1 MYLSEE
7 KIINVLKEYI
17 LDERYTQAALIEGD
31 WGSGKT
37 FFVQGKLLDELNK
50 HVGTKTKYKKKII
63 YISLYGIENLQQVMD
78 EIYAALME
86 SFFDEKIGKKGTG
99 ETIGKG
105 INIISKIATTGLKYF
120 NIETE
125 DLPKIS
131 ELRKIKNAVLIFD
144 DLERCNMNINQ
155 IFGFI
160 NNLVEHNDIKVII
173 VANQAEIGKMALNND
188 LPHKYSVVLN
198 ENLLLKNENAKNTC
212 KNNKQQQIQNK
223 SINKDEL
230 IKYTEQLF
238 SNDILYEKIKEKLI
252 GITIYYQSNLN
263 DIYQS
268 IIEKYIVDKE
278 IRTYLLSNKDVVINI
293 CENKKYYNIRT
304 IIFAI
309 MAFEKIAILM
319 KDIVFEPIKYI
330 EEQKEQILRYCIS
343 LSIHIKLGNKPYS
356 WNNNAIGLGLISLQ
370 DKYLAGE
377 YIFGYKF
384 IDDFL
389 LYKSLNYDEIKKIL
403 INIMEEHKIDDE
415 YKAAQNSLTYN
426 TVAQWWE
433 LEDEDIENKLSII
446 IEELEKKKYQPRY
459 FKSIIIT
466 LMQLEY
472 NGFEMIDYDKYI
484 SEMKMYFEEMEE
496 VFNKEY
502 LEAFSD
508 DKEFLDRYNNIINP
522 LTHILEAKKKEQKY
536 SINDCFL
543 INETWGEEFCE
554 YCQNNRQDIMLDKKF
569 FFYINVDKVIEK
581 VKMAKVKDLYDLLS
595 GIKEVYSFSNLND
608 VFKAD
613 VNNLNK
619 MISLLDI
626 DKLSVGKIT
635 KKIALE
641 KIKCKLEESLKLIE
655 QLY

>member
-7 KIINVLKEYI
+7 QIINVLKEYI

-37 FFVQGKLLDELNK
+37 FFVQGKLLDELNI
-50 HVGTKTKYKKKII
+50 HVGTKTKYNKKII

-86 SFFDEKIGKKGTG
+86 SFFDEKIGKKGAG

-105 INIISKIATTGLKYF
+105 INFISKIASTGLKYF
-120 NIETE
+120 SIDTD
-125 DLPKIS
+125 DLPRIS
-131 ELRKIKNAVLIFD
+131 ELKKIKNAVLIFD

-173 VANQAEIGKMALNND
+173 VANQAEIGKMELNND

-198 ENLLLKNENAKNTC
+198 ENLLLKYENEKQTYE
-212 KNNKQQQIQNK
+212 NNKQQRVQNK
-223 SINKDEL
+223 TINKDEL

-252 GITIYYQSNLN
+252 GITIYYQSNLH
-263 DIYQS
+263 DIYKS
-268 IIEKYIVDKE
+268 ILKKYIVDKE
-278 IRTYLLSNKDVVINI
+278 IREYLLSNKDVVLNI

-319 KDIVFEPIKYI
+319 KDIAFEPIKYI
-330 EEQKEQILRYCIS
+330 DEQKEQILRYCIT

-356 WNNNAIGLGLISLQ
+356 WNNNTTGLDLISLQ

-384 IDDFL
+384 IDDYL
-389 LYKSLNYDEIKKIL
+389 LYKSFNYEEIKKIL

-426 TVAQWWE
+426 ALAQWCE
-433 LEDEDIENKLSII
+433 LDDEDIENKLSII
-446 IEELEKKKYQPRY
+446 IEELEKKKYHPRY

-472 NGFEMIDYDKYI
+472 NGFKMIDYNNYI
-484 SEMKMYFEEMEE
+484 SKMKMYFEEMEGD
-496 VFNKEY
+496 FKKAY
-502 LEAFSD
+502 LEASSD
-508 DKEFLDRYNNIINP
+508 DKEFLDKYNNIISP
-522 LTHILEAKKKEQKY
+522 LTNILEAKKKEQNV
-536 SINDCFL
+536 SINNCFL
-543 INETWGEEFCE
+543 INETWGEEFYK
-554 YCQNNRQDIMLDKKF
+554 YCYNNRQAILLDKKF
-569 FFYINVDKVIEK
+569 FFHIKVDKVIEK
-581 VKMAKVKDLYDLLS
+581 LKKSKVKDLYDLLS

-608 VFKAD
+608 IFKAD
-613 VNNLNK
+613 INNLNK
-619 MISLLDI
+619 MIDLLDI
-626 DKLSVGKIT
+626 DELSGGKIT

-641 KIKCKLEESLKLIE
+641 KIKDKLEESLKLIK